1 MPSKKEVQTNC
12 LTCDSKE
19 KGIFCHLQ
27 ESDLEEISANK
38 VTNIYK
44 KGQTLFFQGNPPY
57 GLYCMAKGKVKVS
70 KIGNDG
76 KESIVRIAVTGD
88 VLGHRSLF
96 TDEYYTATATA
107 IEDSTICFIDKK
119 YIIKSMKKNPVISF
133 NIIEKLSRDLGAA
146 EKKVASLF
154 QKNVRERL
162 AELLLLLK
170 ESYGIEESSGRWK
183 LDIKLTRE
191 EMASM
196 IGVANE
202 TLIRFMTEFKDEKL
216 VEQEGKIIY
225 IIDEQRLLEFADL
238 YY

>member
-1 MPSKKEVQTNC
+1 MSGKKDHNISCE
-12 LTCDSKE
+12 TCSSRD
-19 KGIFCHLQ
+19 KGIFCKLS
-27 ESDLEEISANK
+27 ELDLEEINKNK
-38 VTNIYK
+38 VTNVYK

-57 GLYCMAKGKVKVS
+57 GLYCMSSGKVKVS

-76 KESIVRIAVTGD
+76 KESIVRIAVAGD
-88 VLGHRSLF
+88 ILGHRSLF
-96 TDEYYTATATA
+96 TSDYYTATATA
-107 IEDSTICFIDKK
+107 LESSTICFIDKK
-119 YIIKSMKKNPVISF
+119 YIHKAIEENPLISM
-133 NIIEKLSRDLGAA
+133 NIIEKLCVDLGVA

-170 ESYGIEESSGRWK
+170 ESYGEEEAEGRWK
-183 LDIKLTRE
+183 LNIKLTRE

-216 VEQEGKIIY
+216 IEQQGKVIY
-225 IIDEQRLLEFADL
+225 VVDEKRLIEFADL